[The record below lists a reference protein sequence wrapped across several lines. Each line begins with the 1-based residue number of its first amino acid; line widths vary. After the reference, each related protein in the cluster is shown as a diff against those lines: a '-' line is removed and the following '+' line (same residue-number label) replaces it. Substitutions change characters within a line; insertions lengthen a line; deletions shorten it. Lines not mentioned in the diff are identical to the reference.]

1 MNPLV
6 ETLLKQAE
14 QLPLEDCLELI
25 SRLAD
30 QIRLQN
36 SSVSSPK
43 HKVSEFHGIA
53 PNLLT
58 GMDAQTWVN
67 QLRDEWDDREARLH
81 SEP

>member
-14 QLPLEDCLELI
+14 QLPQEARLELI

-30 QIRLQN
+30 QLRVQTTPA
-36 SSVSSPK
+36 SSQK
-43 HKVSEFHGIA
+43 HRVSEFRGIA
-53 PNLLT
+53 SNLLE

-67 QLRDEWDDREARLH
+67 QLRDEWDDREAHLH
-81 SEP
+81 SES